1 MQQGPKGKKGKK
13 KKKNVGVGDTG
24 AARLNEECCA
34 VRELV
39 GRSELDFDENLMRNI
54 SILSKKRQK
63 KSAPAAGQ
71 PPAAP
76 AAGRCPDPVY
86 TRAMPH
92 DLSRSHMERVHDLSH
107 VF

>member
-54 SILSKKRQK
+54 SILSKNAK
-63 KSAPAAGQ
+63 KSAPGACGGPG

-76 AAGRCPDPVY
+76 AAGRWGIRPRPRLHPSY
-86 TRAMPH
+86 APRPEPEPGLTAI
-92 DLSRSHMERVHDLSH
+92 
-107 VF
+107 